1 MTPDEAA
8 RILGIAVGSGPEAV
22 QRAYRLLARS
32 SHPDGGG
39 VEDNFIRL
47 TAARDALLAVP
58 PAVTMAPPP
67 PAPPAPRSWPLFA
80 TWTGLL
86 ALAIFLCAYL
96 APLPFTI
103 AEPLVRFPLL
113 VVGLLGYAL
122 TGRRFLLV
130 LALIALAATAIIGVI
145 FTTLG
150 VLVGL
155 LLMVAAVF
163 GLITMGQTEARFR
176 RARATIPVWR
186 S

>member
-8 RILGIAVGSGPEAV
+8 RILGVEVGSGPEVV

-32 SHPDGGG
+32 SHPDAGGA
-39 VEDNFIRL
+39 EDNFIRL

-58 PAVTMAPPP
+58 PAVPVTAPRS
-67 PAPPAPRSWPLFA
+67 APPAPRSWALFA
-80 TWTGLL
+80 TWTGIL

-122 TGRRFLLV
+122 TGRRSLLV
-130 LALIALAATAIIGVI
+130 LGLVALAATALVGVV

-163 GLITMGQTEARFR
+163 GLVTMGQSEARFR
-176 RARATIPVWR
+176 RARGTIPVWR